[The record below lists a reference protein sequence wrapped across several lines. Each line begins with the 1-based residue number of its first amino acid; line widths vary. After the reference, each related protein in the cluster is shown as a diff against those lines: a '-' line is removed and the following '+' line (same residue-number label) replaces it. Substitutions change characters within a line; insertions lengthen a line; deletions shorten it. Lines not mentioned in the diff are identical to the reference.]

1 MLRRSKVATG
11 LTKRGLVYLSKLV
24 VSSTDSTYLFLM
36 AEVVPQVCA
45 RFHRA
50 VELIGSRWT
59 GAIIQTLLHGKTRY
73 ALIKAAIPDITDRML
88 SERLRSL
95 EAEDLVTRWVIADT
109 PVRVEYELT
118 EKGRSLQIA
127 LHEIGAWAE
136 RWIPLDTPPDKDPV
150 DHPDPRGGTTY
161 QRSRVAKGA

>member
-1 MLRRSKVATG
+1 
-11 LTKRGLVYLSKLV
+11 
-24 VSSTDSTYLFLM
+24 M
-36 AEVVPQVCA
+36 AEIVPQVCA

-59 GAIIQTLLHGKTRY
+59 GAIIQTLLQGKTRY
-73 ALIKAAIPDITDRML
+73 ALIKSAIPDITDRML

-95 EAEDLVTRWVIADT
+95 EAEDLVTRWVIAAT

-118 EKGRSLQIA
+118 EKGRSLQNA

-136 RWIPLDTPPDKDPV
+136 RWIPLENTADDEDPT
-150 DHPDPRGGTTY
+150 HHSDPRDGTTY
-161 QRSRVAKGA
+161 QRSRAGKGV

>member
-1 MLRRSKVATG
+1 
-11 LTKRGLVYLSKLV
+11 
-24 VSSTDSTYLFLM
+24 M
-36 AEVVPQVCA
+36 AEIVPLVCA

-59 GAIIQTLLHGKTRY
+59 GAIIQTLLQGKTRY

-118 EKGRSLQIA
+118 DKGRSLQNA

-136 RWIPLDTPPDKDPV
+136 RWIPLESVEDDDAV
-150 DHPDPRGGTTY
+150 NRSDPREATRHR
-161 QRSRVAKGA
+161 RSRAAKGA

>member
-1 MLRRSKVATG
+1 
-11 LTKRGLVYLSKLV
+11 
-24 VSSTDSTYLFLM
+24 M
-36 AEVVPQVCA
+36 ADIVPPVCS

-59 GAIIQTLLHGKTRY
+59 GAIIQTLLQGKTRY
-73 ALIKAAIPDITDRML
+73 ALLKAAIPDITDRML

-118 EKGRSLQIA
+118 DKGRSLQNA
-127 LHEIGAWAE
+127 LREIGAWAE
-136 RWIPLDTPPDKDPV
+136 RWIPAESPPDEDLV
-150 DHPDPRGGTTY
+150 DRSDLPGDTAVASIRGARPTI
-161 QRSRVAKGA
+161 RARD